1 MIAICRDI
9 VTVVFT
15 IPHGKH
21 KFNIYDTTYSLL
33 NPDLI
38 SIADHGVHG
47 EKINLLYILYISIF
61 GCILSLYCLSL

>member
-21 KFNIYDTTYSLL
+21 KFNIYDTTYSLFTL
-33 NPDLI
+33 TWYP
-38 SIADHGVHG
+38 
-47 EKINLLYILYISIF
+47 
-61 GCILSLYCLSL
+61 